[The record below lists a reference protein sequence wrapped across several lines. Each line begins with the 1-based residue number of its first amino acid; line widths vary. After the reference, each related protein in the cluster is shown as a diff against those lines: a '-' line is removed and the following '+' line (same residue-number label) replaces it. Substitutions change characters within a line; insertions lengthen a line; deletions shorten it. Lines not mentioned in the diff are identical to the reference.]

1 MRVYP
6 AVLLLMVSLSVGTA
20 ASAEVKENRDFI
32 SVVNELD
39 LPALQGKDKSPH
51 GNRVGASKEELM
63 VVKKQNQL
71 LKRENRQ
78 LSLLLKQ
85 KGRTDAQKKQ
95 AGSQTES
102 QKGELAA
109 LKQQLAQRQQENQQ
123 LAAALTVYKKLNVET
138 PVTQEQ
144 IDSYAYGQFLAND
157 IRYKLGL
164 MEKMKI
170 KHTSDYIVSGLFNG
184 LEKQSLV
191 SAESLRQ
198 SFGHLIDELNS
209 KLYKNIE
216 IARKKL
222 FQDVD
227 RKRLIKEAGN
237 ASFLKLTKNWK
248 EQEINHVDI
257 SIQELDTGKVLY
269 DLKDMRVLDLAGMP
283 DILREGVDLIS
294 KNGDIE
300 VRSLASEIYQDQ
312 TYPEG
317 LYPDSL
323 LRIKITGR

>member
-1 MRVYP
+1 
-6 AVLLLMVSLSVGTA
+6 
-20 ASAEVKENRDFI
+20 
-32 SVVNELD
+32 
-39 LPALQGKDKSPH
+39 
-51 GNRVGASKEELM
+51 
-63 VVKKQNQL
+63 
-71 LKRENRQ
+71 
-78 LSLLLKQ
+78 
-85 KGRTDAQKKQ
+85 
-95 AGSQTES
+95 
-102 QKGELAA
+102 
-109 LKQQLAQRQQENQQ
+109 
-123 LAAALTVYKKLNVET
+123 
-138 PVTQEQ
+138 
-144 IDSYAYGQFLAND
+144 
-157 IRYKLGL
+157 